1 MVGFAVISFRDNG
14 WGGIV
19 SQGIGTSMLQ
29 MGNIMRKPAIW
40 IAPTVASAVGGPVA
54 TCLLHLQQNGAAI
67 ASGMGTC
74 GLVGPIGVYTGWV
87 ADGITPG
94 LLEWAGLALVCV
106 ILPAVVSLLVNAG
119 LRRAGIIRD
128 GDMALES

>member
-1 MVGFAVISFRDNG
+1 MKLPTTSSNFTFFLSFFFG
-14 WGGIV
+14 SG
-19 SQGIGTSMLQ
+19 
-29 MGNIMRKPAIW
+29 
-40 IAPTVASAVGGPVA
+40 SA
-54 TCLLHLQQNGAAI
+54 AA
-67 ASGMGTC
+67 A
-74 GLVGPIGVYTGWV
+74 GWV